1 MNFGFLSNLGSGASA
16 GAGAGIASSVGSGS
30 KLGGLASF
38 LGNGG
43 GEIGS
48 GEFSN
53 IAGGLIGQG
62 IGNLFNKLGPDN
74 KFNQWRSGV
83 TNNLNELYGLYNQQ
97 QQPQQ
102 QMQEQQQP
110 PQLRPYAVID
120 NVNNNNV
127 FRMRNYERL
136 FGV

>member
-16 GAGAGIASSVGSGS
+16 GAGAGAMS
-30 KLGGLASF
+30 KMGGLASF
-38 LGNGG
+38 LGNSG

-74 KFNQWRSGV
+74 KFNKWRSGV
-83 TNNLNELYGLYNQQ
+83 TNNLNELYGIYNQQQQ

-102 QMQEQQQP
+102 QPQEQQQP
-110 PQLRPYAVID
+110 PQLRPYAVIEPGDDED
-120 NVNNNNV
+120 NG
-127 FRMRNYERL
+127 FKMRNYARL
-136 FGV
+136 FGYR

>member
-1 MNFGFLSNLGSGASA
+1 MNFGFLSNLGSSASA
-16 GAGAGIASSVGSGS
+16 GAGAGAMS
-30 KLGGLASF
+30 KMGGLASF
-38 LGNGG
+38 LGNSGG
-43 GEIGS
+43 GEIGG

-83 TNNLNELYGLYNQQ
+83 TNNLNELYGLYSQQ
-97 QQPQQ
+97 RPQ
-102 QMQEQQQP
+102 EEDDEQQP

-120 NVNNNNV
+120 NVNNNSG
-127 FRMRNYERL
+127 FRMRNYEKL

>member
-16 GAGAGIASSVGSGS
+16 GAVGSAGS
-30 KLGGLASF
+30 KMGGLASF
-38 LGNGG
+38 LGNSGG
-43 GEIGS
+43 NMGS
-48 GEFSN
+48 GDFSS
-53 IAGGLIGQG
+53 IAGGLLGQG

-97 QQPQQ
+97 PQEED
-102 QMQEQQQP
+102 EQQQP

-120 NVNNNNV
+120 NVNNNSG